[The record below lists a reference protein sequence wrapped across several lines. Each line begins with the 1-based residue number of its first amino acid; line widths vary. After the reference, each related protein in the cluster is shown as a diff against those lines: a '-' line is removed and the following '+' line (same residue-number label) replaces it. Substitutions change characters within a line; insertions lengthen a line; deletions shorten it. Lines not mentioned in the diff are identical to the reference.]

1 MLSDHRRVQGSTA
14 REATLPA
21 QQSFTQQSPSRAHH
35 TLEAAHSPYTT
46 GPQATATLRDAGAQ
60 VKRKVKSWRDRASS
74 HLGQARVADVPA
86 AQCAAPSDGPVSPT
100 QVAHVSPAPA
110 VVGDGHA
117 VHMRGDLDGGDAEGG
132 GSVGNHLRLSQRH
145 QQTRGQGL

>member
-1 MLSDHRRVQGSTA
+1 MK
-14 REATLPA
+14 RE
-21 QQSFTQQSPSRAHH
+21 
-35 TLEAAHSPYTT
+35 
-46 GPQATATLRDAGAQ
+46 
-60 VKRKVKSWRDRASS
+60 VKSWRDRASS

-86 AQCAAPSDGPVSPT
+86 AQCAAPSDGPVSPA

-132 GSVGNHLRLSQRH
+132 GSVGNHLGLRRQHKGMRRQAVTVRRRLQKKHIVDYNSNAAPNM
-145 QQTRGQGL
+145 LN